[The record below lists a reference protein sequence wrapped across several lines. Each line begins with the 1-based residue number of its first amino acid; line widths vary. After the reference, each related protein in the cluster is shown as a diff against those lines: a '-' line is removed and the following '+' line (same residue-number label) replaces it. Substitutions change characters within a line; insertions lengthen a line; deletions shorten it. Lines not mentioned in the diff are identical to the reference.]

1 MFTRYVQTIRL
12 DSCVT
17 PLPLSRRLWRK
28 LSGQK
33 LESTTENFHKNFTFK
48 KFTFHHMKVTEW
60 LKMYSI
66 SQSYISPPIIVSLI
80 QILQRTWCSP
90 GFSLKRTKAQSQ
102 QCSLWQAPHQ
112 FLQDTIFLS
121 FCLQH
126 WSVLVENCLGNFW
139 FECLAGLK
147 AFSLVG
153 GLTGLKAC
161 RRKGENFVCWL
172 NFRVGRGGWEMIYS
186 MFQCL
191 KENWNCIL
199 DIKK

>member
-28 LSGQK
+28 LSGHK

-48 KFTFHHMKVTEW
+48 KFTFHHMKVSEW

-66 SQSYISPPIIVSLI
+66 SQSYISPPIIVSKFDVLLDFRSRGPRLNHNSALSGRPLI
-80 QILQRTWCSP
+80 NFYRTQYFWVSVSRIGGKLLREFLVWMFGWF
-90 GFSLKRTKAQSQ
+90 GFL
-102 QCSLWQAPHQ
+102 
-112 FLQDTIFLS
+112 I
-121 FCLQH
+121 
-126 WSVLVENCLGNFW
+126 
-139 FECLAGLK
+139 
-147 AFSLVG
+147 
-153 GLTGLKAC
+153 GLKAC

-172 NFRVGRGGWEMIYS
+172 NFRAGRGGLEMIYS